1 MPFFRLSTY
10 KADKNHRS
18 IINQKWIGRV
28 ILDFSNEHTSG
39 FHPCDHVQSIRT
51 SHHLHTLKRFLAL
64 FPENFHY
71 FFDFLSFFV

>member
-1 MPFFRLSTY
+1 MPFFCLSTY

-18 IINQKWIGRV
+18 IIDQKWIGRA
-28 ILDFSNEHTSG
+28 ILDFSNEHTSDY
-39 FHPCDHVQSIRT
+39 HHVILFNPFGHLITSI
-51 SHHLHTLKRFLAL
+51 LLNVFLAL